1 MNTGLQTK
9 ILLLQILIILSFLTK
24 NLTFKILF
32 LKNLIY
38 DKSRIKKKKDCDN
51 VETDIS
57 ENNKKDFTVIK
68 SSENK
73 DLFKK
78 KILTADVFEKTGAG
92 RLKTLIAE
100 AKDIEITLDF
110 ISYGGN
116 LVKKLM
122 SKVLP
127 KL

>member
-1 MNTGLQTK
+1 M
-9 ILLLQILIILSFLTK
+9 IA
-24 NLTFKILF
+24 
-32 LKNLIY
+32 
-38 DKSRIKKKKDCDN
+38 
-51 VETDIS
+51 DIS

-73 DLFKK
+73 DLFKE
-78 KILTADVFEKTGAG
+78 KILTADVFEKTRAAS
-92 RLKTLIAE
+92 LKDLLEE

-110 ISYGGN
+110 ITYGSN
-116 LVKKLM
+116 LVKKLL